1 MEVKAKVQ
9 AGGTTQRSL
18 MENKVQKHTGS
29 YLIPQRG
36 LGSLTVSPLC
46 LLLET
51 SELLLLLV
59 HKSNYH

>member
-36 LGSLTVSPLC
+36 LGSLPVGPLC
-46 LLLET
+46 LHSRDIRAAIAACAQE
-51 SELLLLLV
+51 
-59 HKSNYH
+59 